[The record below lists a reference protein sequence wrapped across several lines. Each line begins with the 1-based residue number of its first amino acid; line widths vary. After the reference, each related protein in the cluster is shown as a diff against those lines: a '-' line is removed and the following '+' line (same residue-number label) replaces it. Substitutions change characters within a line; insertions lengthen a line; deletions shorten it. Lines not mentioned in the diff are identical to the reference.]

1 MHFFG
6 CGRCFFGGILPCVA
20 FFKGRSGSAPSFSSE
35 IIPKRGGC
43 VPKIQKSF
51 EREVD
56 FSFSVVYTE
65 FNYMLT
71 EKGNEL

>member
-1 MHFFG
+1 MLMG
-6 CGRCFFGGILPCVA
+6 LP
-20 FFKGRSGSAPSFSSE
+20 SE

-43 VPKIQKSF
+43 VPKSQKSF

-56 FSFSVVYTE
+56 FFFSVVYTE

>member
-1 MHFFG
+1 MG
-6 CGRCFFGGILPCVA
+6 LP
-20 FFKGRSGSAPSFSSE
+20 SE

-56 FSFSVVYTE
+56 FFFSVVYTE